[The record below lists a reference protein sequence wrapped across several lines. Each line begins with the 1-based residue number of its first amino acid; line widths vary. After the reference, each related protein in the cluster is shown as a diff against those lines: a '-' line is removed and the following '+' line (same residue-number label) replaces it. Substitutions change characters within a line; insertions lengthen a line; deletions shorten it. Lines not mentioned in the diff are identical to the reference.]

1 MVENNISR
9 WDTLEQWS
17 PTAFLVA
24 GVLLFGYAVLSGIE
38 MATEITFQT
47 AFKVGYGQIAVFV
60 PVVGLLGLY
69 PRLND
74 RTPRLS
80 LAGLV
85 ATLVAGVGIVVLVVW
100 LVGTTLMMEGYPA
113 IPEDAPAWTAVA
125 LILVFLTL
133 AIGFLLFGI
142 ASLRTSV
149 FSRTI
154 GLLLLVP
161 TVMWI
166 GLIVGNVVAPSGP
179 YLSVFAYTPMS
190 VALVAI
196 GYLLRTD
203 GMPAGR
209 AEPAPDT
216 TAR

>member
-1 MVENNISR
+1 MVDVSTSL
-9 WDTLEQWS
+9 WGSLEKWS
-17 PTAFLVA
+17 AAAFLVA
-24 GVLLFGYAVLSGIE
+24 GVLLLGYAVLSGIE
-38 MATEITFQT
+38 TVTEITFQT
-47 AFKVGYGQIAVFV
+47 AFKVGYGQVALLA

-85 ATLVAGVGIVVLVVW
+85 ITLVAAVGLVVLLVW
-100 LVGTTLMMEGYPA
+100 LIGTTFMMEGYPA
-113 IPEDAPAWTAVA
+113 IPEDAPAWTAA
-125 LILVFLTL
+125 TLILVFLTL
-133 AIGFLLFGI
+133 AVGFLLFGV
-142 ASLRTSV
+142 ASLRTTV
-149 FSRTI
+149 FSRTVDF
-154 GLLLLVP
+154 LLLVP

-179 YLSVFAYTPMS
+179 YLSVLAYTPMS

-196 GYLLRTD
+196 WHLLRTE
-203 GMPAGR
+203 PEPTSR

-216 TAR
+216 PAR